1 MVNFE
6 IDYKAIGKRI
16 RFFRKQ
22 QKNTNRTAIMYY
34 SLFHSIY
41 ILDFTVA

>member
-22 QKNTNRTAIMYY
+22 QKKILTAQLSCTI
-34 SLFHSIY
+34 LFFIP
-41 ILDFTVA
+41 FTF

>member
-1 MVNFE
+1 MFRGAFMVNFE

-22 QKNTNRTAIMYY
+22 QKKY
-34 SLFHSIY
+34 
-41 ILDFTVA
+41 